1 MYLYK
6 CIISNSDSN
15 ISIKIPTRETR
26 STNATNGIL
35 LEVAKCKTVSYQN
48 SFYVRVANV
57 WNTLPCLI
65 RETNKTMVSFK
76 FCLMQHFSKEIYN
89 PEDLRKFKS
98 VCVNCHTSRP
108 LTNLQ
113 LPRWSVCM
121 RETPSNA
128 PKSNAPRKILK
139 IWVSDM
145 EFPTFHS
152 QDTIYSRLLH
162 FGYCNQIAF
171 THQK

>member
-1 MYLYK
+1 MKNRNYNDCNQIYFVIAVPNRYMIQERLTTIGIIPICYWHEYLDLVYLYK

-65 RETNKTMVSFK
+65 RETNKTVVSFK
-76 FCLMQHFSKEIYN
+76 FCLMQHYKDLTKEIYN
-89 PEDLRKFKS
+89 PEDPRTFKS
-98 VCVNCHTSRP
+98 VCVKCHTTRP
-108 LTNLQ
+108 LTNL
-113 LPRWSVCM
+113 
-121 RETPSNA
+121 SNRA
-128 PKSNAPRKILK
+128 
-139 IWVSDM
+139 
-145 EFPTFHS
+145 
-152 QDTIYSRLLH
+152 
-162 FGYCNQIAF
+162 CC
-171 THQK
+171 